1 MAKKEK
7 YKLKLKEIIKRSIF
21 AKSPESRR
29 IERLQLSKV
38 RSSNIKVVTG
48 ADLTLK

>member
-7 YKLKLKEIIKRSIF
+7 YKLKLKKIIKRSIF
-21 AKSPESRR
+21 AKSPESSR
-29 IERLQLSKV
+29 IERLQLPKF
-38 RSSNIKVVTG
+38 RSSNINVVTG